1 MDNLLIYLLKVT
13 ACTVVLYA
21 SYQLFFGRDTFF
33 ARNRFLILGMVVTS
47 LLLPL
52 IAISPAILTQDSGV
66 ALNRIGEI
74 VISGSNLQTDASEK
88 IAGFDYIYLLY
99 IIYIS
104 GALFF
109 LTRLAYGIF
118 STMRIINRGRLA
130 DAGFPKII
138 TSEEDCPPFSFF
150 PYIVLPASL
159 LNQEGYNEILKHER
173 IHIEQRHTFDLLFMQ
188 IVTSLLWFNPFI
200 WMFRKSM
207 VLTHEYIADSKVPG
221 ESIPAKE
228 YQYKLL
234 NTVTGSY
241 NIPVAHN
248 YSNFI
253 KKRIIMMNT
262 KPSKNLAGLKNL
274 MLLPLA
280 MMLLVL
286 FSFRPALQNGGEDK
300 KLSEASSNAIIK
312 YLATKINYPQ
322 DAKEASVTGTIYL
335 SVEVENGV
343 VKECEVTKNEKRID
357 SQLLEKI
364 IVVAYA
370 KNENTGKKGRKN
382 TKSLED
388 ECLRVGKLVTDIQI
402 PEWKEGEF
410 EFTIPVIFQVR

>member
-13 ACTVVLYA
+13 ACTVVLYV
-21 SYQLFFGRDTFF
+21 SYQLFFGRDTFS

-52 IAISPAILTQDSGV
+52 ITISPAILTQDSGV

-104 GALFF
+104 VALFF
-109 LTRLAYGIF
+109 STRLAYGIF

-159 LNQEGYNEILKHER
+159 LKQEGYNEILKHER

-262 KPSKNLAGLKNL
+262 KPSKNLAALKNL

-280 MMLLVL
+280 ALLILL
-286 FSFRPALQNGGEDK
+286 FSCRTAMHSGEIK
-300 KLSEASSNAIIK
+300 KLSDVSASEITK
-312 YLATKINYPQ
+312 YLASKIIYPQ
-322 DAKEASVTGTIYL
+322 DAKNASAEATIYL
-335 SVEVENGV
+335 TVEVKRGV
-343 VKECEVTKNEKRID
+343 VKEIKATKNNDEED
-357 SQLLEKI
+357 SQLLQQI
-364 IVVAYA
+364 VVVAYA
-370 KNENTGKKGRKN
+370 KNMNTGKIAGKE
-382 TKSLED
+382 TISLEN

-402 PEWKEGEF
+402 PEWKKREV
-410 EFTIPVIFQVR
+410 EFTIPVIFQLR